1 MPTGASLKRA
11 TLAALSAGAVMLAV
25 PFLPGCGSSSETES
39 AGPALSELNYPGD
52 GSGGGNKAVNLSGY
66 EYVDSTHLN
75 IYFNHQFTALSEV
88 DASMFVVKP
97 DTGGS
102 DLVQSIIM
110 TSGTGYSGCSA
121 TNLNKG
127 TKIAVTLSSA
137 MSADT
142 LYKVSI
148 NGTLTDDNGL
158 TLGNYTNRK
167 ETSFVFRTPTSCGGD
182 PVVCSW
188 SNTTPRVSH
197 TLDVGAYVP
206 YEQNLVVIFD
216 RPIDPS
222 TLSTF
227 LSSLSANYKKEGTMV
242 VQDSDNSTTH
252 DPVDYAESYTPH
264 SNNSG
269 VTSNI
274 NTTFFFPEF
283 VSSRYLPVYNRD
295 SSGSYSYELTLPS
308 FTDKSA
314 HTFTDLGTIEFTT
327 ISSDLPG
334 WLDDAPTTTAGSGS
348 LTVSWNATS
357 LIAAYVGTTTGY
369 DVYYT
374 AASNKWT
381 GTYTLGCSTSGTP
394 LPTSC
399 TINGL
404 TSSQPYWVRVVAKNG
419 VGETGYSRAGS
430 GTPN

>member
-1 MPTGASLKRA
+1 MLT
-11 TLAALSAGAVMLAV
+11 ALSAGAVMLSA
-25 PFLPGCGSSSETES
+25 GCGGSSESSTAN
-39 AGPALSELNYPGD
+39 AGPGLAELNYPGD

-66 EYVDSTHLN
+66 EYVDSTHIN
-75 IYFNHQFTALSEV
+75 IYFNHQFTSLAEI

-97 DTGGS
+97 DAGGS
-102 DLVQSIIM
+102 NLVQSISWV
-110 TSGTGYSGCSA
+110 SGTGYSGCSD

-127 TKIAVTLSSA
+127 TKVAVTLGSA

-148 NGTLTDDNGL
+148 NPTLTDDNGL
-158 TLGNYTNRK
+158 TLGNYMNRQD
-167 ETSFVFRTPTSCGGD
+167 TSFVFRTPTCSGD
-182 PVVCSW
+182 PLVCSW
-188 SNTTPRVSH
+188 SNTTPEVSF
-197 TLDVGAYVP
+197 TLDVEGSSYAA

-227 LSSLSANYKKEGTMV
+227 LSALSSNYEKDYETV
-242 VQDSDNSTTH
+242 VQDSNNSTTH
-252 DPVDYAESYTPH
+252 DPVAGAESYTPH
-264 SNNSG
+264 SNNTG
-269 VTSNI
+269 ATSFI

-295 SSGSYSYELTLPS
+295 PSGSYYYELTLPS
-308 FTDKSA
+308 FTDKSGN
-314 HTFTDLGTIEFTT
+314 TFSNLGTINFTT

-334 WLDDAPTTTAGSGS
+334 WLDNTPTTTAGSGS
-348 LTVSWNATS
+348 LTVSWSATS
-357 LIAAYVGTTTGY
+357 LDPTKIGTTTGY
-369 DVYYT
+369 KVFYT

-381 GTYTLGCSTSGTP
+381 GAYTLGCTTSGTP

-399 TINGL
+399 TISGL
-404 TSSQPYWVRVVAKNG
+404 TSSQPYWVRVVGTNS